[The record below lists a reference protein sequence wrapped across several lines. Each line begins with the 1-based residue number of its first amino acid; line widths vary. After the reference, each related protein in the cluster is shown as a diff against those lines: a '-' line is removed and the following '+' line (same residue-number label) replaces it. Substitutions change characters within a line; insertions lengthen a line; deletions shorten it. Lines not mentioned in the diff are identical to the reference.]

1 MCSYVVLNKQA
12 NAPLTRPKVHIIP
25 RKMKHIYNGYKKER
39 GGGVHLPVERLQFIC
54 IIVPVRDSWIASHM
68 VNFDSRSRQMFRNF
82 QIKFSFRSIAAGNIK
97 FMH

>member
-39 GGGVHLPVERLQFIC
+39 GGAFASGTL
-54 IIVPVRDSWIASHM
+54 IIHM
-68 VNFDSRSRQMFRNF
+68 YYCSCP
-82 QIKFSFRSIAAGNIK
+82 
-97 FMH
+97 